1 MLDVKLRSFFN
12 KWGDESVLES
22 VADSE
27 DVGGRERLASVGSYS
42 DEEYGRRK
50 GEERTVQCK
59 AA

>member
-27 DVGGRERLASVGSYS
+27 DVGGRERLASVVFYS

-50 GEERTVQCK
+50 GEEMRVQCK